1 MKPMMGSVG
10 QADTGEAAESL
21 HPDRQTAGRGMD
33 GGREGEREG
42 GREGKGRLRAGPG
55 LLKP

>member
-42 GREGKGRLRAGPG
+42 GREGKGRLRLG
-55 LLKP
+55 LGF